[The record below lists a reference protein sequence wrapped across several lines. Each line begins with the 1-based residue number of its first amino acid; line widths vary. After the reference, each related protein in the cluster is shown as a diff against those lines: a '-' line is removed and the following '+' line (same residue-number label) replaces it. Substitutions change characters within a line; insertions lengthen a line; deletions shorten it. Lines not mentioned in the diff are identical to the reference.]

1 MHGLRALEK
10 VFLVLVILM
19 TIGFAGAVAM
29 GILHILWVG
38 SPAGTTVS
46 QIAFTFGFVFGG
58 ALFIA
63 FIIAAYEE
71 CRHITEIKTTDPNE
85 FGAEV

>member
-1 MHGLRALEK
+1 MHELPPLDK
-10 VFLVLVILM
+10 ILLVLLALM
-19 TIGFAGAVAM
+19 AVGFAGAAAM

-58 ALFIA
+58 ALFVA

-71 CRHITEIKTTDPNE
+71 CRHITQIKATDPNE

>member
-1 MHGLRALEK
+1 
-10 VFLVLVILM
+10 
-19 TIGFAGAVAM
+19 
-29 GILHILWVG
+29 
-38 SPAGTTVS
+38 VS

-58 ALFIA
+58 ALFVA

-71 CRHITEIKTTDPNE
+71 CRHITQIKATDPNE

>member
-1 MHGLRALEK
+1 MHGLRPLEK
-10 VFLVLVILM
+10 ISVLLAALMLVS
-19 TIGFAGAVAM
+19 FAGAVAM

-38 SPAGTTVS
+38 RPAGTQVA

-58 ALFIA
+58 SLLLA
-63 FIIAAYEE
+63 FVIAAYEE
-71 CRHITEIKTTDPNE
+71 VRNIARIKATDPNE